1 MYTRVGVQIEQAN
14 AWVVVKNVKVAS

>member
-1 MYTRVGVQIEQAN
+1 MYTRVGCQIEQAD